1 MSVIFQLFGAEDLQ
15 KLEYDELQE
24 LKRKITEALT
34 PPGQAALGGPLALSL
49 KLSPKTKPDPDT
61 PPRVKEA
68 LNKRFHEV
76 SHQLKT
82 PPPNPSQQIF
92 DFDALIDQR
101 NAKATQ
107 GKEDLILEWAI
118 TCEVNNFEFYNSL
131 LKAKKV
137 ADDFFKEAMERR
149 GEKVPERLRPKGP
162 DSLYSPFNPRHPLY
176 NIFYDLSK
184 PASNPT

>member
-15 KLEYDELQE
+15 KLDYDELLE
-24 LKRKITEALT
+24 LKRSITEALT
-34 PPGQAALGGPLALSL
+34 PPGQATRGEPLALSL
-49 KLSPKTKPDPDT
+49 PLSPKTQPDSD
-61 PPRVKEA
+61 PPSRVKEA

-82 PPPNPSQQIF
+82 PPPNPLQPTF
-92 DFDALIDQR
+92 DFAALIAQR

-107 GKEDLILEWAI
+107 DKENMLLEWAI

-131 LKAKKV
+131 LKAKKK
-137 ADDFFKEAMERR
+137 ADEFFAAAMKKR
-149 GEKVPERLRPKGP
+149 GETVPERLRPKGP

-184 PASNPT
+184 PNPT